1 MKSIEKLANQ
11 PCTSSVI
18 NVETN
23 QLFPYL
29 SRYLPYTSL
38 LKIYPREKLS
48 SLNKEEQ
55 DLIERIKNPNKYNI
69 TALNAWTNYIHWVC
83 HIMPEGKSQDD
94 QIRLYIALENFTR
107 SILDEKVFYDKK
119 EYMNFWVY
127 YIDLSRDG
135 LDILN
140 FLKKKKVAFR
150 SFALHISIAL
160 IYERFHEFQKANEA
174 YLEGFAAGILDD
186 GKFKEEYSK
195 FEKRMV
201 NRINREIEATDLDYR
216 KIEQYILDEISERSS
231 PRYNER
237 NKRLLNKNMI
247 FTIKF
252 KLYRTKI
259 ELYNEDGTPL
269 DLNKIDTVKYGGIGI
284 FVDEKC
290 YSNFSNRCSQ
300 IVEVYSILEKYLLA
314 KDRKFKK
321 KEEEVKDNE
330 NKSLEKKPYSWL
342 SPNRNFDMKIFF
354 EQNSISKENQMDSLI
369 KQQEE
374 KPKNDS
380 PQRSSVNYRFSMKI
394 NKGKQEEIELKKTP
408 EQVIE
413 NIRKQVELSMENINK
428 APENEKENIAK
439 IEPIAQNVVSNSKA
453 ITKTK
458 KEIVIMRKKY
468 PRENGRQVFL
478 FDKCIQAEREKYEKA
493 KQEAKEL
500 KAKELLKIKPIQ
512 PIQQIPQ
519 AHEEEPK
526 EEYDSDG
533 DLKMESDEEEE
544 VPHFNNPIKPKEEQ
558 ISTIQPIERL
568 TPELKAQPSLPNL
581 NKTMTFDEINEKMS
595 EIENN
600 KNISEETRNNL
611 LNILDEQINRIAQK
625 RLEKPNDIISS
636 YLAPQDS
643 KKVVEVPSE
652 TNNPKKNLTIKPIQ
666 TILNVSITPDK
677 KGNEYSLSF
686 DSNHSHLFAK
696 PNQSINNQPK
706 PSEPVN
712 DSIYFNSP
720 MNKVTSFLDGI
731 ESAKQSANQNVDL
744 GKYFNLG
751 NTKANDLN
759 DSRLAKM
766 FMSEDSGEKNM
777 NNDQGSNNIMKE
789 RMSAITEKTI
799 ENTRNSS
806 DISLDKLFKS

>member
-38 LKIYPREKLS
+38 LKIYSREKLS

-94 QIRLYIALENFTR
+94 QIRLYITLENFTR
-107 SILDEKVFYDKK
+107 SMLDEKVFYDKK

-160 IYERFHEFQKANEA
+160 IYERFHEFKKANEA

-186 GKFKEEYSK
+186 GKFKEEYCK

-269 DLNKIDTVKYGGIGI
+269 HLNKIDTVKYGGIGI
-284 FVDEKC
+284 FLDEKC

-300 IVEVYSILEKYLLA
+300 IVEIYSILEKYLLA

-354 EQNSISKENQMDSLI
+354 EQNSLSKENQMDSLI

-380 PQRSSVNYRFSMKI
+380 PQRNSVNYRFSMKI

-428 APENEKENIAK
+428 APENEKENIDK

-519 AHEEEPK
+519 AQVEEPK

-533 DLKMESDEEEE
+533 DLKMESDDEEE
-544 VPHFNNPIKPKEEQ
+544 VPHFNNSIKPKEEQ

-568 TPELKAQPSLPNL
+568 TPELKALPSLPNL

-751 NTKANDLN
+751 NTKANELN

>member
-354 EQNSISKENQMDSLI
+354 EQNSLSKENQMDSLI

-706 PSEPVN
+706 PAEPVN

-751 NTKANDLN
+751 NTKANELN

>member
-38 LKIYPREKLS
+38 LKIYSREKLS

-94 QIRLYIALENFTR
+94 QIRLYITLENFTR
-107 SILDEKVFYDKK
+107 SMLDEKVFYDKK

-160 IYERFHEFQKANEA
+160 IYERFHEFKKANEA

-186 GKFKEEYSK
+186 GKFKEEYCK

-284 FVDEKC
+284 FLDEKC

-300 IVEVYSILEKYLLA
+300 IVEIYSILEKYLLA

-354 EQNSISKENQMDSLI
+354 EQNSLSKENQMDSLI

-380 PQRSSVNYRFSMKI
+380 PQRNSVNYRFSMKI

-428 APENEKENIAK
+428 APENEKENIDK

-519 AHEEEPK
+519 AQVEEPK

-533 DLKMESDEEEE
+533 DLKMESDDEEE
-544 VPHFNNPIKPKEEQ
+544 VPHFNNSIKPKEEQ

-568 TPELKAQPSLPNL
+568 TPELKALPSLPNL

-751 NTKANDLN
+751 NTKANELN